1 VRGSPPPSVG
11 RADTAPGD
19 TVSQQISSF
28 SPVLDAL
35 LLPNGQKCSEADQ
48 GFLYGEIARL
58 VPSFSHNLGRVAA
71 IEKYASHLRGIYD
84 TAGKAAVTAFLEAN
98 K

>member
-1 VRGSPPPSVG
+1 MV
-11 RADTAPGD
+11 PGD
-19 TVSQQISSF
+19 IVAQQISSF
-28 SPVLDAL
+28 SPVLDEL
-35 LLPNGQKCSEADQ
+35 RLPSGQKVSEVDQ
-48 GFLYGEIARL
+48 GFLYGEIGRL

-84 TAGKAAVTAFLEAN
+84 TAGKAAVAQFLEAN